1 MTDDNRFQRSRN
13 TNIFSAQKGKIT
25 AFSTFFQEKII
36 TGDLMK
42 NYGYMMSMVG
52 LLLILLSVY
61 IIAFSPYFK
70 ISPNQ
75 VMVEA
80 MTPGV
85 DIGIAYR
92 ALE

>member
-1 MTDDNRFQRSRN
+1 
-13 TNIFSAQKGKIT
+13 
-25 AFSTFFQEKII
+25 
-36 TGDLMK
+36 MK

-52 LLLILLSVY
+52 LMLILLSVY
-61 IIAFSPYFK
+61 IVAFSPYFK

-92 ALE
+92 SLEGIYGQSIFLLDEADIALRLKLSMHNLA